1 MKQLGYYFM
10 LVLRYRK
17 KHLLETIYS
26 LLAITI
32 SVILCYCSITV
43 GFTLMNWMRD
53 GDGWI
58 SGRGSFD

>member
-43 GFTLMNWMRD
+43 GFTLMNYGYEAWC
-53 GDGWI
+53 
-58 SGRGSFD
+58 

>member
-1 MKQLGYYFM
+1 MKQLGYYFT

-43 GFTLMNWMRD
+43 GFTLMNYGYEAVMNEQHV
-53 GDGWI
+53 
-58 SGRGSFD
+58 